1 MKKKE
6 GKKKVKRMEVGSME
20 RIKTGVPGL
29 DELLFGGIP
38 KKSLVVVNGEP
49 GSGKTILCLEYLYNG
64 IVKYDEHGV
73 FVSLEETE
81 EELYTTAKNFGW
93 DFKKFVKEK
102 KFLITTQQLYDF
114 DQLCSSIENMV
125 SKINAIR
132 IVIDPG
138 VIFRLYFEK
147 ELEARKKI
155 LELSRMLKRIG
166 CTSIITNEL
175 VTGGKG
181 SLFGLEE
188 YVADGVVLL
197 YHTKLENRFLRGA
210 AVLKMRNTRISETI
224 HPVRINSKGIQILAK
239 EELFEGVK

>member
-1 MKKKE
+1 MKSKN
-6 GKKKVKRMEVGSME
+6 GAIE

-29 DELLFGGIP
+29 DNLIYGGIP
-38 KKSLVVVNGEP
+38 KNSLVVINGEP
-49 GSGKTILCLEYLYNG
+49 GTGKTILCLEYLYQG
-64 IVKYDEHGV
+64 AVKYNQPGV

-93 DFKKFVKEK
+93 DLKKLVKEK

-125 SKINAIR
+125 AKINAIR

-138 VIFRLYFEK
+138 VIFRLYFEQ

-155 LELSRMLKRIG
+155 LELSRILKRLG

-175 VTGGKG
+175 ATDNG

-188 YVADGVVLL
+188 YVADGVFLL
-197 YHTKLENRFLRGA
+197 YHTKFSNKFSRGQFFRGA
-210 AVLKMRNTRISETI
+210 AVLKMRNTKISECI
-224 HPVRINSKGIQILAK
+224 HPVKITETGMHVLANTKLLKGIK
-239 EELFEGVK
+239 